1 MEELPHYPGA
11 APPFSVGEIVQLRR
25 AVASAKMGVAV
36 KIVGFYRRDSD
47 TIAVEV
53 SRGVVIEVRPE
64 DLARLSAN

>member
-1 MEELPHYPGA
+1 MG
-11 APPFSVGEIVQLRR
+11 SGEIG
-25 AVASAKMGVAV
+25 AAV

-64 DLARLSAN
+64 DLDRLSAS

>member
-25 AVASAKMGVAV
+25 SVGSAEMGAAV
-36 KIVGFYRRDSD
+36 KIVGFYRRDAD

-64 DLARLSAN
+64 DLDRVNAG